1 MQGFYT
7 VYSTVFQKLAEEERQ
22 AAAAQSDQQDRDTA
36 ANLPAFGM
44 LLALTHVVTSSPSTF
59 LIYHATAS
67 TRAMQHAVLD
77 CTVSLSTRDARHLPR
92 LWLLTFI
99 MS

>member
-44 LLALTHVVTSSPSTF
+44 LLALTHVVTSSPSTV
-59 LIYHATAS
+59 LIIQQLQQEQCNMLSLIVQFYCPGV
-67 TRAMQHAVLD
+67 MQGI
-77 CTVSLSTRDARHLPR
+77 HLVCG
-92 LWLLTFI
+92 F
-99 MS
+99 